1 MEIFSGIL
9 EVDGLISKKAPVHH
23 FSWCE
28 RWWTWSLFFGGQH
41 FSDKFGLKNE
51 LQHWV
56 GRGRS
61 WDMMRIYE
69 NVQLR
74 DLNLLSNEA
83 VRMVS
88 FHYKGMAG
96 IPESLRVRSPIIIS
110 WSLMEDILQ
119 LKQWWNMRT
128 APVKVHH
135 KKPTIRIN
143 LYLKLNC
150 FLRWQVDF
158 QQGSRA
164 MSRYFQVYRTARSLT
179 LAVFLF
185 ARDVLF
191 WFILMMLF
199 FLYNGDACNVF
210 GPEFLLWD
218 QQTKHHWLHQS
229 TEVMYA
235 SSLNKSLDWI
245 LKGA

>member
-1 MEIFSGIL
+1 MAELYFDWDFRMVGWDEMVMTDGDL
-9 EVDGLISKKAPVHH
+9 FRNFGVDGLILIQGTTFCH

-28 RWWTWSLFFGGQH
+28 RWWTWSLFLGGGIEIFWQIW
-41 FSDKFGLKNE
+41 SEKWASTLGRKGEE
-51 LQHWV
+51 L
-56 GRGRS
+56 RY
-61 WDMMRIYE
+61 DE

-74 DLNLLSNEA
+74 DLNLLSNEE

-88 FHYKGMAG
+88 LRAG
-96 IPESLRVRSPIIIS
+96 IPESLRARSPIIIS

-128 APVKVHH
+128 PPVKVHH

-150 FLRWQVDF
+150 FVRWQVDF

-199 FLYNGDACNVF
+199 FFV
-210 GPEFLLWD
+210 
-218 QQTKHHWLHQS
+218 
-229 TEVMYA
+229 
-235 SSLNKSLDWI
+235 
-245 LKGA
+245 